1 MRKKKELTEAEKRD
15 LAMKYE
21 VAEELGLLEKVE
33 RCGWRGLTSRESG
46 RIGGIMGTR
55 KTAERKRTE
64 ADRSGQSGQ
73 SGHLKG
79 QAVDRGVDRGMDSRK
94 TFPVYKDSC
103 LHLKTDR
110 AII

>member
-1 MRKKKELTEAEKRD
+1 MRKKKELTETEKRD

-55 KTAERKRTE
+55 KTAERRRTE
-64 ADRSGQSGQ
+64 ADKADR
-73 SGHLKG
+73 
-79 QAVDRGVDRGMDSRK
+79 VD
-94 TFPVYKDSC
+94 T
-103 LHLKTDR
+103 
-110 AII
+110 

>member
-1 MRKKKELTEAEKRD
+1 MCILSGRKRTERVICLRKKTELTEAEKRD

-33 RCGWRGLTSRESG
+33 RYGWRGLTSRESG

-64 ADRSGQSGQ
+64 ADKADR
-73 SGHLKG
+73 
-79 QAVDRGVDRGMDSRK
+79 VD
-94 TFPVYKDSC
+94 T
-103 LHLKTDR
+103 
-110 AII
+110 

>member
-33 RCGWRGLTSRESG
+33 RYKEQSNCGIQGYHSFLGG
-46 RIGGIMGTR
+46 RRVRRLFLFIAR

-64 ADRSGQSGQ
+64 ADKADR
-73 SGHLKG
+73 
-79 QAVDRGVDRGMDSRK
+79 VD
-94 TFPVYKDSC
+94 T
-103 LHLKTDR
+103 
-110 AII
+110 

>member
-33 RCGWRGLTSRESG
+33 RYGWRGLTSRESG

-64 ADRSGQSGQ
+64 AD
-73 SGHLKG
+73 KVDK
-79 QAVDRGVDRGMDSRK
+79 VDRVD
-94 TFPVYKDSC
+94 T
-103 LHLKTDR
+103 
-110 AII
+110 

>member
-46 RIGGIMGTR
+46 RIGGA
-55 KTAERKRTE
+55 K

-79 QAVDRGVDRGMDSRK
+79 QRVDREWTGSGQG
-94 TFPVYKDSC
+94 YGQQKDISC
-103 LHLKTDR
+103 L
-110 AII
+110 

>member
-1 MRKKKELTEAEKRD
+1 
-15 LAMKYE
+15 MKYE

-64 ADRSGQSGQ
+64 VD
-73 SGHLKG
+73 K
-79 QAVDRGVDRGMDSRK
+79 VDRVD
-94 TFPVYKDSC
+94 T
-103 LHLKTDR
+103 
-110 AII
+110 

>member
-21 VAEELGLLEKVE
+21 VAVE
-33 RCGWRGLTSRESG
+33 RYGWRGLTSRESG

-64 ADRSGQSGQ
+64 AD
-73 SGHLKG
+73 KVDK
-79 QAVDRGVDRGMDSRK
+79 VDRVD
-94 TFPVYKDSC
+94 T
-103 LHLKTDR
+103 
-110 AII
+110 

>member
-1 MRKKKELTEAEKRD
+1 
-15 LAMKYE
+15 MKYE

-55 KTAERKRTE
+55 KTAGAK

>member
-1 MRKKKELTEAEKRD
+1 MR
-15 LAMKYE
+15 
-21 VAEELGLLEKVE
+21 LE
-33 RCGWRGLTSRESG
+33 GAD
-46 RIGGIMGTR
+46 I
-55 KTAERKRTE
+55 ERKRTHRRHYGDKKNGGAK

-79 QAVDRGVDRGMDSRK
+79 QRVDREWTGSVQAVDRGMDSRK

>member
-1 MRKKKELTEAEKRD
+1 MYNKVELCGVNTGQLPVLTEAEKRD

-64 ADRSGQSGQ
+64 AD
-73 SGHLKG
+73 K
-79 QAVDRGVDRGMDSRK
+79 VDRVD
-94 TFPVYKDSC
+94 T
-103 LHLKTDR
+103 
-110 AII
+110 

>member
-1 MRKKKELTEAEKRD
+1 MHTEWKEKDRKGDLIAKKEGLTETEKRD

-64 ADRSGQSGQ
+64 ADKADR
-73 SGHLKG
+73 
-79 QAVDRGVDRGMDSRK
+79 VD
-94 TFPVYKDSC
+94 T
-103 LHLKTDR
+103 
-110 AII
+110 

>member
-1 MRKKKELTEAEKRD
+1 MRKKKELTETEKRD

-33 RCGWRGLTSRESG
+33 RCGWRGLTSRESR
-46 RIGGIMGTR
+46 RIGGSMGTR
-55 KTAERKRTE
+55 KTAGRNR
-64 ADRSGQSGQ
+64 R
-73 SGHLKG
+73 GHLKG
-79 QAVDRGVDRGMDSRK
+79 QAVDRGADRGMDSRK